1 MASML
6 VAALAAELSIPQA
19 RIKTEILMQK
29 MTDGHAALTPDCL
42 PPERRERD
50 NNQALLW
57 H

>member
-1 MASML
+1 L
-6 VAALAAELSIPQA
+6 IAALPAEFSIPQDC
-19 RIKTEILMQK
+19 IKIEILMQK
-29 MTDGHAALTPDCL
+29 NDRRHAALTPDCL